1 MTPKMATLWLKI
13 AIETQLLLGAAMILV
28 GAPIV
33 GGALSSLLGLVIDPG
48 GEAAP
53 LTVEARLLAVIGGGL
68 LIGWSAL
75 AWHITTTQ
83 VEAGDPRGARAL
95 TIALLLWFG
104 TDSLGSV
111 VAGVPLNALGNLV
124 YLALFLPP
132 LIALMRNRRAPL
144 AA

>member
-1 MTPKMATLWLKI
+1 MTSKTATLWLKI
-13 AIETQLLLGAAMILV
+13 AIGTQLLLGTAMIFV
-28 GAPIV
+28 GVPIV
-33 GGALSSLLGLVIDPG
+33 GGALSSLIGLVIDPG
-48 GEAAP
+48 SAAAT
-53 LTVEARLLAVIGGGL
+53 LTADARLLAVIGGGL

-75 AWHITTTQ
+75 AWHVTTTQ
-83 VEAGDPRGARAL
+83 VEAGDTRGARAL
-95 TIALLLWFG
+95 LTALLAWFT

-132 LIALMRNRRAPL
+132 LIALMRNRRAAM